1 MKSDKLVVNAS
12 PIISLAKIGCADFL
26 PGLFDQLVIPEGVFE
41 EITAHKEYDRAIEWL
56 KAQDYHATVRRIEVP
71 AIISEWNLGK
81 GESQVIAFAFQNKDF
96 TAAMDDK
103 AAKKCAEVFNISI
116 SGTIAIIIK
125 ARKRGLT
132 QKVAPLLL
140 ALRSNGFR
148 VSDNIITAALQIVD
162 EDNPS

>member
-1 MKSDKLVVNAS
+1 MKSGKLVVNAS

-41 EITAHKEYDRAIEWL
+41 EITAHKEHDRAVEWL
-56 KAQDYHATVRRIEVP
+56 RDQDYQAIVRSIEVP

-96 TAAMDDK
+96 TAAIDDK

-116 SGTIAIIIK
+116 SGTISIIIK
-125 ARKRGLT
+125 ARKKGLT
-132 QKVAPLLL
+132 SKVEPLLF

-148 VSDNIITAALQIVD
+148 VSDNIVTAALQIVG
-162 EDNPS
+162 EDNHL